1 MYTGPHIV
9 TDGLVFDISA
19 GSTRSYAGSGTTAY
33 DLVGSTNAGL
43 VNGVGFST
51 DNGGTWDFDG
61 VDDYMATPSTS
72 AVAFG
77 TGDFTIEVMTKPAAF
92 GTYTHMVSLPLQSTF
107 SLKAT
112 SGSGQTG
119 GVIYF
124 YSPSF
129 TTFGSTSGWN
139 LTLNQWNSV
148 VLVRRS
154 GVAYCYLNG
163 ELMGSKSGFSNSFTS
178 QAINIGWGW
187 ASEFEE
193 QQIPFVRIYNTGLTD
208 AEVLQNF
215 NAVKNRF
222 GL

>member
-1 MYTGPHIV
+1 MYVGPDIV
-9 TDGLVFDISA
+9 QDGLVFDISA

-33 DLVGSTNAGL
+33 DLVGSANASL

-61 VDDYMATPSTS
+61 VDHYMATASTS

-77 TGDFTIEVMTKPAAF
+77 TGDFTIEVMTKPASF
-92 GTYTHMVSLPLQSTF
+92 GTYLHMVSLPLQSTF
-107 SLKAT
+107 ALKAT
-112 SGSGQTG
+112 SGTG
-119 GVIYF
+119 IIYF

-129 TTFGSTSGWN
+129 TTYGSTSGWN
-139 LTLNQWNSV
+139 LAINEWNSV

-163 ELMGSKSGFSNSFTS
+163 ELKGSKSGFSSSYTS

>member
-9 TDGLVFDISA
+9 TDGLVFEVSA

-33 DLVGSTNAGL
+33 DLVGSANASL

-61 VDDYMATPSTS
+61 TDDYMATASTS

-77 TGDFTIEVMTKPAAF
+77 TGDFTIEVMVKPASF
-92 GTYTHMVSLPLQSTF
+92 NTYPHMVSLPLQSTF
-107 SLKAT
+107 TLKAEA
-112 SGSGQTG
+112 GTG
-119 GVIYF
+119 NIYF
-124 YSPSF
+124 YSPSYN
-129 TTFGSTSGWN
+129 TYNSITNWS
-139 LTLNQWNSV
+139 LTLNEWNSV

-154 GVAYCYLNG
+154 GVAYGYLNG
-163 ELMGSKSGFSNSFTS
+163 ELKGSKSGFSSSYTS

-208 AEVLQNF
+208 AGVLQNF

>member
-1 MYTGPHIV
+1 MYVGPDIV

-33 DLVGSTNAGL
+33 DLVGSANASL
-43 VNGVGFST
+43 VNEVGFST

-61 VDDYMATPSTS
+61 VDDYMATASTS

-77 TGDFTIEVMTKPAAF
+77 TGDFTIEVMVKPASF
-92 GTYTHMVSLPLQSTF
+92 GTYTHMVSLPLQDTF
-107 SLKAT
+107 TLKAT
-112 SGSGQTG
+112 SSTG
-119 GVIYF
+119 FIYF

-129 TTFGSTSGWN
+129 TTYGSTSGWS
-139 LTLNQWNSV
+139 LTLNEWNSV

-163 ELMGSKSGFSNSFTS
+163 ELIGSKSGFSNSFTS

-187 ASEFEE
+187 ATEFEE

>member
-1 MYTGPHIV
+1 
-9 TDGLVFDISA
+9 
-19 GSTRSYAGSGTTAY
+19 
-33 DLVGSTNAGL
+33 
-43 VNGVGFST
+43 
-51 DNGGTWDFDG
+51 
-61 VDDYMATPSTS
+61 
-72 AVAFG
+72 
-77 TGDFTIEVMTKPAAF
+77 
-92 GTYTHMVSLPLQSTF
+92 MVSLPSQSTF

-112 SGSGQTG
+112 SSNGQTG

-129 TTFGSTSGWN
+129 TTFGSTSGWS
-139 LTLNQWNSV
+139 LTLNEWNSV

-163 ELMGSKSGFSNSFTS
+163 ELKGSKSGFSNYFTS

-187 ASEFEE
+187 GSEFEE

-208 AEVLQNF
+208 AEVLQNY
-215 NAVKNRF
+215 NAIKGRF

>member
-1 MYTGPHIV
+1 MYVGPDIV

-33 DLVGSTNAGL
+33 DLVGSANAGL
-43 VNGVGFST
+43 INGVGFST

-61 VDDYMATPSTS
+61 TDDYMATPSTS

-77 TGDFTIEVMTKPAAF
+77 TGDFTIEVMVKPASF
-92 GTYTHMVSLPLQSTF
+92 NTYLHMVSLPLQSTF
-107 SLKAT
+107 TLKAE
-112 SGSGQTG
+112 SGTG
-119 GVIYF
+119 NIYF
-124 YSPSF
+124 YSPSYN
-129 TTFGSTSGWN
+129 TYSSITNWS
-139 LTLNQWNSV
+139 LTLNEWNSV

-154 GVAYCYLNG
+154 GVAYGYLNG
-163 ELMGSKSGFSNSFTS
+163 ELKGSKSGFSSSYTS

-187 ASEFEE
+187 ASEFVE

>member
-33 DLVGSTNAGL
+33 DLVGSANASL
-43 VNGVGFST
+43 VNEVGFST

-61 VDDYMATPSTS
+61 VDDYMATASTS

-77 TGDFTIEVMTKPAAF
+77 TGDFTIEVMVKPASF
-92 GTYTHMVSLPLQSTF
+92 GTYTHMVSLPLQDTF
-107 SLKAT
+107 TLKA
-112 SGSGQTG
+112 SSSTG
-119 GVIYF
+119 LIYF

-129 TTFGSTSGWN
+129 TTYGSTSGWS
-139 LTLNQWNSV
+139 LTLNEWNSV

-163 ELMGSKSGFSNSFTS
+163 ELIGSKSGFSNSFTS

-187 ASEFEE
+187 STEFEE
-193 QQIPFVRIYNTGLTD
+193 QQISFVRIYNTGLTD
-208 AEVLQNF
+208 AGVLQNF
-215 NAVKNRF
+215 NAIKSRYN
-222 GL
+222 L